1 MSGMLAA
8 ACTTHV
14 PFSNPSI
21 PLLCLPFSNASPQGP
36 EIVIHH
42 SDEVLNNMNA
52 WCIEHHGKSGLT
64 QKSRDSTV
72 TMEEAEEQLLEF
84 IAAHTP
90 YQSAQLAGNSVH
102 VDRLFLMKYMPRV
115 VEHLHYRIVDV
126 STVGE
131 LCR

>member
-1 MSGMLAA
+1 
-8 ACTTHV
+8 
-14 PFSNPSI
+14 
-21 PLLCLPFSNASPQGP
+21 
-36 EIVIHH
+36 VIHH

-72 TMEEAEEQLLEF
+72 SMAEAEEQLLEF